1 MRKWIVAVM
10 VMFLAGCAGMGGAK
24 LISNLV
30 EPAGAAG
37 NSFSGEGYSIN
48 FTPLNSYSQ
57 GIGFTLKNTGA
68 EPIIIIWDE
77 CAYIDESGQSGR
89 VMHKGV
95 KYSVSDES
103 QAPSV
108 IAPGTMLTDEAVPTA
123 HVTYSKEVGWI
134 TTPLIS
140 MMNADYTLRTVE
152 QVTGKRIGLY
162 LSMKIGEKKQA
173 QRFTFELSAAP
184 SQPAQ

>member
-1 MRKWIVAVM
+1 MRKWIVTVV
-10 VMFLAGCAGMGGAK
+10 VMFLAGCAGMGGVK
-24 LISNLV
+24 LGSSLV
-30 EPAGAAG
+30 EPAGAEA
-37 NSFSGEGYSIN
+37 NAFKGEGYSIS

-57 GIGFTLKNTGA
+57 GIGFTLQNTGK
-68 EPIIIIWDE
+68 EPISIVWDE
-77 CAYIDESGQSGR
+77 CAYVDESGQSGR

-134 TTPLIS
+134 TIPLIS
-140 MMNADYTLRTVE
+140 MMNADYSLKTAE

-184 SQPAQ
+184 SRPAQ